1 MFAIQPPPPI
11 KPIQPTVDGTMGI
24 VVSSVITLSVTG
36 FVAKWMFGQIVSYW
50 HDQIRDLKENFK
62 KLDADIASLTARDEE
77 IRAELVKFKCD
88 IAQEYVSRE
97 DWIRSAVGLENKIE
111 RLGLRMDDKFDRI
124 LEKLGSS
131 K

>member
-1 MFAIQPPPPI
+1 VFAVVQRPSQLQVTNESLPI
-11 KPIQPTVDGTMGI
+11 SI
-24 VVSSVITLSVTG
+24 VVSSTITLAVAG
-36 FVAKWMFGQIVSYW
+36 FAAKWMFGQIVNYW
-50 HDQIRDLKENFK
+50 HEQIKDLKINLQ
-62 KLDADIASLTARDEE
+62 KLDQDIATLSNRDEE
-77 IRAELVKFKCD
+77 LRAELVKFKCD

-124 LEKLGSS
+124 LEKLG

>member
-1 MFAIQPPPPI
+1 MFAVVQQPSQLQVANESLPI
-11 KPIQPTVDGTMGI
+11 SIL
-24 VVSSVITLSVTG
+24 VSSTITLAVAG
-36 FVAKWMFGQIVSYW
+36 FAAKWMFGQIVNYW
-50 HDQIRDLKENFK
+50 HEQIKDLKINLQ
-62 KLDADIASLTARDEE
+62 KLDQDIATLSNRDEE
-77 IRAELVKFKCD
+77 LRAELVKFKCD

-124 LEKLGSS
+124 LEKLG